1 VKDNSLYR
9 WFRAVLGRMTMYRL
23 ILTCL
28 GLLAAVALVASVLD
42 LIAYTPLA
50 VVLSCIVPLVTS
62 FASNRVLAA
71 IFRVTPHSESAL
83 ITGYLIF
90 FVFPPS
96 SGVVPLLGFALAA
109 VLASA
114 SKYIL
119 TVRGRHIFNPAAMG
133 VFALTL
139 TGVYFS
145 GWWVGNP
152 VMLPF
157 SLLGAAL
164 ILQRTRRLPMA
175 GLFVLVAGGIMV
187 GRSLAAGVP
196 LTTALIWP
204 LASSPMIFFAGF
216 MLSEPLTQPPL
227 RWQQLSMAVVVGCLF
242 SIPMHLGHVY
252 IAPESA
258 LLAGNALA
266 FGFGQRKGI
275 QLVLRRKTTLTPT
288 SLEFAFTPT
297 RRLSFQPGQY
307 LEVTLPHKGA
317 DDRGLRRVFSI
328 SSSPAAANT
337 LSISTR
343 IPDKPS
349 TFKQTLAGLVEG
361 TTITATTIA
370 GDFVLPKDT
379 QVPILLIA
387 GGIGITPFA
396 SQLGAPAATIDRD
409 VVLVYLIRSEEE
421 ITYRELLEQSGVA
434 VILVSA
440 EALDQLPDRWSS
452 VVGKAVD
459 QNLLQRCVPDI
470 ARRHVYVS
478 GPPKLVTG
486 AKAAARRLGAPAVH
500 TDYFSGY

>member
-1 VKDNSLYR
+1 MKNNSLYK
-9 WFRAVLGRMTMYRL
+9 WMQALTSRMTMYRL
-23 ILTCL
+23 ILSSL
-28 GLLAAVALVASVLD
+28 GLLAAVALVASVFG

-50 VVLSCIVPLVTS
+50 ILLSCLVPLVTS
-62 FASNRVLAA
+62 FVSNRALAA
-71 IFRVTPHSESAL
+71 IFRVIPHSESAL

-90 FVFPPS
+90 FIFPPS
-96 SGVVPLLGFALAA
+96 TGLVPLLGFALAA

-133 VFALTL
+133 AFALTL
-139 TGVYFS
+139 SGVYFS
-145 GWWVGNP
+145 GWWIGNP

-157 SLLGAAL
+157 TLVGAAL

-175 GLFVLVAGGIMV
+175 GVFFLAAGGIMV
-187 GRSLAAGVP
+187 GRSLVAGVP
-196 LTTALIWP
+196 LTTAVIWP

-227 RWQQLSMAVVVGCLF
+227 RWQQLSMAAVVGCLF
-242 SIPMHLGHVY
+242 SIPMHLGNVY

-258 LLAGNALA
+258 LLVGNALA

-275 QLVLRRKTTLTPT
+275 QLVLRRKTSLTPT
-288 SLEFAFTPT
+288 SLEFSFTPT
-297 RRLSFQPGQY
+297 RKLSFEPGQY
-307 LEVTLPHKGA
+307 LEMTLPHKGA

-328 SSSPAAANT
+328 SSSPAEAHT

-343 IPDKPS
+343 IPDQPS
-349 TFKQTLAGLVEG
+349 TFKQTLAGLAEG

-396 SQLGAPAATIDRD
+396 SQLGDPAVTVDRD
-409 VVLVYLIRSEEE
+409 VVLVYVVRNEEE
-421 ITYRELLEQSGVA
+421 ITYRELLEQSGAV

-440 EALDQLPDRWSS
+440 QTVDQLPDHWSS
-452 VVGKAVD
+452 VVGRAVD
-459 QNLLQRCVPDI
+459 EALLQRCVPDI

-486 AKAAARRLGAPAVH
+486 AKAAARRLGAPTIH

>member
-1 VKDNSLYR
+1 MKNNSLYK
-9 WFRAVLGRMTMYRL
+9 WLQAVTSRLTMYRL

-28 GLLAAVALVASVLD
+28 GVLTGVSLVASVFG

-50 VVLSCIVPLVTS
+50 IALSCVVPLVTS
-62 FASNRVLAA
+62 FVSNRVLAA
-71 IFRVTPHSESAL
+71 IFQVTPHSESAL

-90 FVFPPS
+90 FIFPPS
-96 SGVVPLLGFALAA
+96 TGLLPLLGFALAA

-133 VFALTL
+133 AFALTL
-139 TGVYFS
+139 SGVYFS
-145 GWWVGNP
+145 GWWIGNP

-175 GLFVLVAGGIMV
+175 GVFLLVAGGIMV

-204 LASSPMIFFAGF
+204 IASSPMIFFAGF

-227 RWQQLSMAVVVGCLF
+227 RWQQLSMAAVVGCLF

-258 LLAGNALA
+258 LLVGNALA

-288 SLEFAFTPT
+288 SLEFSFTPT
-297 RRLSFQPGQY
+297 RNLSFQPGQY

-328 SSSPAAANT
+328 SSSPAQPHT
-337 LSISTR
+337 LSISTK
-343 IPDKPS
+343 IPEKPS
-349 TFKQTLAGLVEG
+349 TFKQALAGLAEG

-396 SQLGAPAATIDRD
+396 SQLGDPSDTIDRD
-409 VVLVYLIRSEEE
+409 VVLVYLIRNEEE
-421 ITYRELLEQSGVA
+421 ITYRELLEQSGAA
-434 VILVSA
+434 VVLVSGQTV
-440 EALDQLPDRWSS
+440 EHLPGRWTS
-452 VVGKAVD
+452 VVGKTVGED
-459 QNLLQRCVPDI
+459 LLQRCVPDI
-470 ARRHVYVS
+470 AQRHVYIS
-478 GPPKLVTG
+478 GPPKLVAG
-486 AKAAARRLGAPAVH
+486 AKVAARRLGAPSVH